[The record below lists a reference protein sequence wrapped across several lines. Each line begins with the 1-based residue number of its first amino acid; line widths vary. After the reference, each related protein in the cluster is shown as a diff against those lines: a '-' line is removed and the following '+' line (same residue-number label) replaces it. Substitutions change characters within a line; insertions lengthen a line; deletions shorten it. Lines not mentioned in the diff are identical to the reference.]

1 MDSLRGPSLL
11 VNLSG
16 SLPLSPQF
24 SEWALRE
31 RHLAIPSPTAGCFH
45 SQPEGMRGGDS
56 ERNPRVGPLKAAER
70 RWDPSGESRH
80 LPVVPAQKAQICSL
94 PPYLCLGSLL
104 AELNQSWNSGGPT
117 TVMHRDGGQRRRA
130 CAMAHSSEKGTG
142 GPWADTSPSLLHT
155 HEAPFTPLSWKAIF
169 SISLLRS
176 PSVSVRL
183 SHRLL
188 SGLFSTSRLKVS

>member
-117 TVMHRDGGQRRRA
+117 TVMHRDGGRGGGPVPWHTAQRRVQEGHGQIQALA
-130 CAMAHSSEKGTG
+130 CSTRMRH
-142 GPWADTSPSLLHT
+142 
-155 HEAPFTPLSWKAIF
+155 
-169 SISLLRS
+169 
-176 PSVSVRL
+176 L
-183 SHRLL
+183 SHPFPGKPFLASLCLEVLL
-188 SGLFSTSRLKVS
+188 CQ